1 MVLRATSALFG
12 AATAPLFYQ
21 ITRNFGGSVYGGL
34 FSALLLVF
42 DGINSEEARL
52 ILIDAQLLFYVA
64 ACLLVA
70 QVWFRRWNGHCDALE
85 AHERREA
92 MLERKRRQDAAA
104 AAAGAGAGGEAVV
117 RSPSSP
123 AAPLQEAVSPDH
135 GGAAAVPTLADSG
148 SRNQRTGSDG
158 SGAGAEAPA
167 SLWARSSNLTSTET
181 ADLAS
186 RLHAD
191 ARYMNW
197 AVRLRWV
204 AIMGV
209 MCGNAVSVKFTGLAT
224 PAFIALE
231 SVFALLVL
239 KRSYPFLDLVGIL
252 CVSFLTFSAYW
263 WCHFALTP
271 KTGDGDVFMFHEFQ
285 QSLIGNPHYDASVP
299 KPSFW

>member
-104 AAAGAGAGGEAVV
+104 AAGGASAVEAVV

-123 AAPLQEAVSPDH
+123 DAPLREAVSPDH
-135 GGAAAVPTLADSG
+135 GGAAAVPTLADSRSHRAG
-148 SRNQRTGSDG
+148 GEDG
-158 SGAGAEAPA
+158 ASGAEAAA
-167 SLWARSSNLTSTET
+167 SLWARSSNLSPTET

-191 ARYMNW
+191 ARFMNW
-197 AVRLRWV
+197 AARLRWIV
-204 AIMGV
+204 IMGV

-252 CVSFLTFSAYW
+252 GVSFLTFSAYW

-285 QSLIGNPHYDASVP
+285 QSLVGNPHYDASVP
-299 KPSFW
+299 KPPFW